1 MTLAIILCFL
11 WWSGTLIF
19 AAWWS
24 ERRYQDG
31 YQDGYSDAEA
41 FAKIDSILRQHEWK
55 GNADVQAAFER
66 IFFGG
71 EP

>member
-1 MTLAIILCFL
+1 MIPALIFSFL
-11 WWSGTLIF
+11 LWSGTIVLAYF
-19 AAWWS
+19 WA

>member
-11 WWSGTLIF
+11 WWTGTLVF
-19 AAWWS
+19 AFWWA

-31 YQDGYSDAEA
+31 YHEGYSDAEA